1 MCDPIDGVM
10 PLNWKDRGDGRYDA
24 LASRDVGG
32 KYFIEWIESYYS
44 EYRCEYVEVRAFRVD
59 YQTKGGGGIGNVS
72 RTRIRTLEQAKRL
85 AEFHH
90 QKLKELINA
99 YNGYRN
105 VPSEAWSQFSREL
118 LAWEEHAL
126 LQSLSD
132 GHAEM
137 RFEQGGVVLA
147 QRNGESV
154 P

>member
-32 KYFIEWIESYYS
+32 KYFIQWIESYYS
-44 EYRCEYVEVRAFRVD
+44 EYRCEHVEVRAFHVD
-59 YQTKGGGGIGNVS
+59 YQTKGGGGGNVS
-72 RTRIRTLEQAKRL
+72 RTNIPTLDRAKRL

-90 QKLKELINA
+90 QKQKELINA

-126 LQSLSD
+126 LQSLPD
-132 GHAEM
+132 DRAEM
-137 RFEQGGVVLA
+137 RFEWDGAVLA
-147 QRNGESV
+147 QCNGGSER
-154 P
+154 